1 MNQVWSDANKS
12 MQLLL
17 KKRETFSQGIDEL
30 LALRK
35 ALMQQVL
42 RFRQELSSDDFYAM
56 PYPNAKGYHS
66 KTLAYSLWHI
76 FRIEDIVTHTLMA
89 GAEQVFFRGQHQSRI
104 HSPIITTANELSGVE
119 ITKFSRTLS
128 LDALYVYIREVDAST
143 TEILK
148 SLRFDDLKVKIPQER
163 RTQLETLQVVS
174 NHENAYWLI
183 DYWCG
188 KDLRAL
194 IQMPLSRHWIM
205 HIEACLRI
213 QDKLQKSCK

>member
-89 GAEQVFFRGQHQSRI
+89 GAEQVFCHGHEGLAVGQSRI
-104 HSPIITTANELSGVE
+104 LIALTQ
-119 ITKFSRTLS
+119 KFTLFQKGNGCR
-128 LDALYVYIREVDAST
+128 LCG
-143 TEILK
+143 
-148 SLRFDDLKVKIPQER
+148 RFKCQD
-163 RTQLETLQVVS
+163 LQVQ
-174 NHENAYWLI
+174 HL
-183 DYWCG
+183 
-188 KDLRAL
+188 
-194 IQMPLSRHWIM
+194 P
-205 HIEACLRI
+205 
-213 QDKLQKSCK
+213 